1 MLLGVMIKRYVIWSE
16 RILCKYR
23 NMGNLY
29 SFLSLKYT
37 LSANLLWILYAY
49 WDDLLSL
56 SWILLGIRIVLVK
69 IPRIGISCFFQL
81 VYLLNM
87 DVEI

>member
-1 MLLGVMIKRYVIWSE
+1 MIKRYVIWSE
-16 RILCKYR
+16 RILPKYR
-23 NMGNLY
+23 NMDNLY

-37 LSANLLWILYAY
+37 LSVNLLWILYAY

-56 SWILLGIRIVLVK
+56 SWILLGIRIVLVM
-69 IPRIGISCFFQL
+69 IPRIGISCVFQL